1 MEMKTD
7 ALRLHLSAYGTVWL
21 LAFLLVTAGALIAN
35 LIFRV
40 PFSSVADVLLAIAF
54 FVLIVIAAGYLLGMI
69 FGEEPMANK
78 IVLCLGAALLFLPL
92 VYAPVLAM
100 KIYAFFGNLDLTASF
115 IHEGF
120 ERVVKQTTTELVE
133 RAFGGRYLA
142 PILKALQIGA
152 TVVGGIA
159 AAAQL
164 NQILRNRSGGA
175 KA

>member
-1 MEMKTD
+1 MKTD

-78 IVLCLGAALLFLPL
+78 IVLCLGAAL

-164 NQILRNRSGGA
+164 NQILRNRSGGG